1 MVIEPTMTAVTTG
14 DPVAVITTPT
24 KSTIIN
30 ARSNSLSSKVI
41 IEHQELPSR
50 VITSKVFSQHQGAG
64 KEEGNEK
71 GTPNPKPHPELLTYN
86 HHTYIKTNPTT
97 TITNNISTN
106 TNGDDATTNNTDNG
120 NGISD
125 PSSPSLDIRLIR
137 RRTSNR
143 ESARRVRARKAEQLK
158 ELQDK
163 VNEYATFNA
172 QLMVEKERWD
182 HQKGILL
189 HHFALLRESYK
200 IKCEEN
206 IKLKEHGN
214 RLKTMLSEQYGV
226 DLEAVGLD
234 TCLGD

>member
-1 MVIEPTMTAVTTG
+1 MTAVTTG
-14 DPVAVITTPT
+14 DPVTVITTPT
-24 KSTIIN
+24 KSTIVN

-50 VITSKVFSQHQGAG
+50 VITSKVFPKHQGG
-64 KEEGNEK
+64 GEEEGKEK
-71 GTPNPKPHPELLTYN
+71 GTPNPKPHPSLLTSN

-97 TITNNISTN
+97 TTTNNTTTN
-106 TNGDDATTNNTDNG
+106 TNGDDDTTNNPDNG
-120 NGISD
+120 DGISD

-163 VNEYATFNA
+163 VNECATFNA
-172 QLMVEKERWD
+172 QLMVEKGRWD
-182 HQKGILL
+182 HQRGILL
-189 HHFALLRESYK
+189 HHFALLKESYK

-206 IKLKEHGN
+206 TKLSEHGN
-214 RLKTMLSEQYGV
+214 RLRTLLSEQYGV
-226 DLEAVGLD
+226 DLEAEGLD